1 MKQAFSI
8 YSCLLILIGCNN
20 QQSIKDI
27 NEFSREL
34 GAENVLELEK
44 YITEFENNFLEGKYP
59 NTNLKN
65 AYRKI
70 TSESVKNLRLSFNQ
84 YFDEQARKEFLQSQ
98 LWNEINAPAD
108 SVWIEDDEFVIRFIY
123 NSTEGI
129 RPVSLTGERLPKPE
143 DRDSVKIE
151 LLKWVDFNKDGKYI
165 TALNKIKNRNK
176 FFKDYVE
183 AKNSF
188 GVITPGVLQSQ
199 IDKYKPDLNDS
210 LNRIIIA
217 VELSE
222 VLQNFRD

>member
-1 MKQAFSI
+1 M
-8 YSCLLILIGCNN
+8 GCND
-20 QQSIKDI
+20 QKARKEID
-27 NEFSREL
+27 EFRSAL
-34 GAENVLELEK
+34 GAENVLELDN
-44 YITEFENNFLEGKYP
+44 YLLAFENSLLKRKYP
-59 NTNLKN
+59 NTKLED
-65 AYRKI
+65 AYLKI
-70 TSESVKNLRLSFNQ
+70 TSESVKNLRKTFNQ
-84 YFDEQARKEFLQSQ
+84 YFDEQTSKEFLQSQ
-98 LWNEINAPAD
+98 LWNEINAPAN

-123 NSTEGI
+123 NGTDRIS
-129 RPVSLTGERLPKPE
+129 PVSLTGERLPKPE

-151 LLKWVDFNKDGKYI
+151 LLKWVDFNKEGKYI